1 MVLQSAEVDTLE
13 NNTINASANVSEQI
27 LGFVDDVPGVDMN
40 IPQPLYRT
48 LPDKTFNS
56 DLGEFLSR
64 PTMIHEF
71 TWNEGSA
78 VTGTTIDPWT
88 LFMNNATIKKK
99 IDNYAYMRC
108 NLKLKFVI
116 NASPFYYGALLMSY
130 QPLSKFTPANILV
143 GNDKELIP
151 YSQRPN
157 ITLYPQNS
165 QGGTM
170 SLPFIFHKQ
179 WCELSS
185 TEVSN
190 LGRLTYKSFGVLRNA
205 NSVSGTD
212 CDITVYAWAENLE
225 LVGPTVLD
233 ALHSQEVDCDDEYS
247 HQGTLSKPASAISR
261 AMGTLSEIPFIKP
274 FATATSMVAGAIG
287 NAAANFGF
295 TNVPVIDDVHF
306 FKNSTLPHLAATD
319 IGNPVEKLTVDS
331 KNELSID
338 PAIAGIALDDEL
350 NIAKFCARE
359 SYLTS
364 FEWTPTDASGD
375 MLFNILATPV
385 HRDSYAVSGGTA
397 IYPLPMYMAASLFDY
412 WRGDMIFRFKILCT
426 KYHKGRLEINWCPNG
441 TPGSAGN
448 TTNEIYT
455 KILDITKNTD
465 IEFRVPYLQSTAYKQ
480 CNTYTSATL
489 FSTSTAISGGGTN
502 DNGVLSVKVVNKQ
515 TSPSASSDITV
526 LVYAKCAENFEF
538 ASPQPVNVRDQFYA
552 IQSKEVD
559 YDPITSDNM
568 QLGESSSED
577 PNLNLIYQGEKVE
590 SFRSLF
596 NRSVYYFTTRNHF
609 VNTSTLFVIANRLP
623 RFPVIPGF
631 DADGLHSAIGP
642 VSGLP
647 ASYNFVNWLPMTWLA
662 SCFIGHRGSV
672 TYHVNCGTDNI
683 DRVTFNR
690 DRQTLQSSA
699 FDSKTEINFI
709 TSSRNEIANFN
720 NINHNPGTSGLTF
733 TNPSVQT
740 GLSANVPMYSRFKIM
755 SNGIESRTLG
765 ATEDGSN
772 QDSFEL
778 ISSGKTEADFYYTGN
793 DLYVS
798 AGPDFSLIFFLNAPT
813 IYRLSTGV
821 TPTP

>member
-1 MVLQSAEVDTLE
+1 
-13 NNTINASANVSEQI
+13 
-27 LGFVDDVPGVDMN
+27 
-40 IPQPLYRT
+40 
-48 LPDKTFNS
+48 
-56 DLGEFLSR
+56 
-64 PTMIHEF
+64 
-71 TWNEGSA
+71 
-78 VTGTTIDPWT
+78 
-88 LFMNNATIKKK
+88 
-99 IDNYAYMRC
+99 
-108 NLKLKFVI
+108 
-116 NASPFYYGALLMSY
+116 
-130 QPLSKFTPANILV
+130 
-143 GNDKELIP
+143 
-151 YSQRPN
+151 
-157 ITLYPQNS
+157 
-165 QGGTM
+165 
-170 SLPFIFHKQ
+170 
-179 WCELSS
+179 
-185 TEVSN
+185 
-190 LGRLTYKSFGVLRNA
+190 
-205 NSVSGTD
+205 
-212 CDITVYAWAENLE
+212 
-225 LVGPTVLD
+225 
-233 ALHSQEVDCDDEYS
+233 
-247 HQGTLSKPASAISR
+247 
-261 AMGTLSEIPFIKP
+261 
-274 FATATSMVAGAIG
+274 
-287 NAAANFGF
+287 
-295 TNVPVIDDVHF
+295 
-306 FKNSTLPHLAATD
+306 
-319 IGNPVEKLTVDS
+319 
-331 KNELSID
+331 
-338 PAIAGIALDDEL
+338 
-350 NIAKFCARE
+350 
-359 SYLTS
+359 
-364 FEWTPTDASGD
+364 
-375 MLFNILATPV
+375 
-385 HRDSYAVSGGTA
+385 
-397 IYPLPMYMAASLFDY
+397 MYMAASLFDY

-559 YDPITSDNM
+559 YDPIASDNM

-740 GLSANVPMYSRFKIM
+740 GLSANVPMYSRYKIM